1 MSGDIP
7 ALFASKHHSRG
18 SSPRVNMAKNP
29 DDRYQSCGDLRGDL
43 RGGPTRVRSARSS
56 APRPAAPQLPP
67 PDLFDDDLRLL
78 LVEKT
83 TSTVLSLR
91 DLDNPE
97 PANAPLREASSD
109 PSSAVVLPHQRNPAA
124 ASHAG
129 GATRAGSSISS
140 RL

>member
-1 MSGDIP
+1 
-7 ALFASKHHSRG
+7 
-18 SSPRVNMAKNP
+18 MAKNP
-29 DDRYQSCGDLRGDL
+29 DDRYQTCGDLRGDL
-43 RGGPTRVRSARSS
+43 ARWTDPSSVRAILSAEAR
-56 APRPAAPQLPP
+56 APRLPP